1 MVAERLRRRKGSV
14 AIEMLLVFPLLL
26 AVLLATIVFALWLS
40 AQQRV
45 SLASREGARTAAI
58 GGSAADVN
66 QAVHFAL
73 GDNHFARASVQ
84 ANLTDSNGVPLASG
98 QPVSVV
104 VQLPASAAV
113 PDLLVF
119 IGVSVRNQTLV
130 SQTVMRKE

>member
-1 MVAERLRRRKGSV
+1 MHAERRRRKGSV

-40 AQQRV
+40 AQQQV
-45 SLASREGARTAAI
+45 ALASREGARTAAI
-58 GGSAADVN
+58 GGSAADV
-66 QAVHFAL
+66 QASVRLAL
-73 GDNHFARASVQ
+73 GDSRFAQASVQ
-84 ANLTDSNGVPLASG
+84 ANLTDGNGVPLPSG

-104 VQLPASAAV
+104 VQLPAAAAV